1 MDGLGLHAS
10 IHSSMQR
17 KRGGEGGGYFQSME
31 ALLCTRHLYCMTS

>member
-17 KRGGEGGGYFQSME
+17 KRGGGGYFQSME
-31 ALLCTRHLYCMTS
+31 ALLCTRHLYCVTS